1 MLSSNLKEQIG
12 GLVKEL
18 TAPQMIASLPCEILM
33 SVFEY

>member
-1 MLSSNLKEQIG
+1 
-12 GLVKEL
+12 VKEL